1 MTPAE
6 KILQKALVG
15 SSLDSRSWNGIQA
28 ALRDRAFFSST
39 VAEMKI
45 LHAAREMVAGRAA
58 GKLSASEIRRD
69 LRKVIASTGYDPKD
83 ARGTIKDLYTK
94 ARLDTIIKTNVAQ
107 ARGFVQRECGMTP
120 GAFGAFPAQE
130 LYRLMERK
138 QKRDWAARWRQAY
151 KKVNGEGALQSPCIA
166 LKTSPIWTALSAF
179 DHPYPPF
186 DWGSGMDV
194 RDVSADR
201 AIELGLI
208 SRDELKGKVRQ
219 MEERRDSG
227 AADFNKGL
235 EVDDPHGNLYGELKK
250 RFGDQIRN
258 VDGKVMWRQ
267 EVLRETLFTDN
278 FKIALG
284 EPSKR
289 MLQKLSADKTLTIFA
304 ERTRGKQLTVTQD
317 WRDTKRPDGTNHLS
331 HFFPEPNNPDNIP
344 LQKDDVELLPSLWR
358 NPDRVRKLQRN
369 LFEAQLDGIDGSIL
383 VAQFYIEENGAP
395 RLWTFYK
402 KKGLKQPSS
411 AEGRPKGRSHK

>member
-1 MTPAE
+1 
-6 KILQKALVG
+6 
-15 SSLDSRSWNGIQA
+15 
-28 ALRDRAFFSST
+28 
-39 VAEMKI
+39 
-45 LHAAREMVAGRAA
+45 
-58 GKLSASEIRRD
+58 
-69 LRKVIASTGYDPKD
+69 
-83 ARGTIKDLYTK
+83 
-94 ARLDTIIKTNVAQ
+94 
-107 ARGFVQRECGMTP
+107 
-120 GAFGAFPAQE
+120 
-130 LYRLMERK
+130 
-138 QKRDWAARWRQAY
+138 
-151 KKVNGEGALQSPCIA
+151 
-166 LKTSPIWTALSAF
+166 
-179 DHPYPPF
+179 
-186 DWGSGMDV
+186 MDV

-208 SRDELKGKVRQ
+208 SRDELKGQVRQ

-289 MLQKLSADKTLTIFA
+289 MLQKLSADRTLATFA
-304 ERTRGKQLTVTQD
+304 ERTRGKQLTVTQN
-317 WRDTKRPDGTNHLS
+317 WRDTKRPNGTNHLS

-358 NPDRVRKLQRN
+358 NPDRVRKLQRD
-369 LFEAQLDGIDGSIL
+369 LFEAQLDGIDGAIL

>member
-1 MTPAE
+1 
-6 KILQKALVG
+6 
-15 SSLDSRSWNGIQA
+15 
-28 ALRDRAFFSST
+28 
-39 VAEMKI
+39 MKI

-69 LRKVIASTGYDPKD
+69 LRKVIASTGYDPGD

-107 ARGFVQRECGMTP
+107 ARGFVQRACGMTP

-138 QKRDWAARWRQAY
+138 QKRDWAARWNKAY

-179 DHPYPPF
+179 GNPYPPF

-208 SRDELKGKVRQ
+208 SRDELKGQVRQ

-227 AADFNKGL
+227 AADFNKGF

-250 RFGDQIRN
+250 RFGDQIRR
-258 VDGKVMWRQ
+258 VDGKIVWRE
-267 EVLRETLFTDN
+267 EVFKEAFEKDN
-278 FKIALG
+278 FTIRLG
-284 EPSKR
+284 QATGRLPKEIPDFNGWKNSP
-289 MLQKLSADKTLTIFA
+289 LTI
-304 ERTRGKQLTVTQD
+304 TQD
-317 WRDTKRPDGTNHLS
+317 WLNNIRPDDGTDHRS
-331 HFFPEPNNPDNIP
+331 HFAGYGNDSTP
-344 LQKDDVELLPSLWR
+344 LELRDISILPSLWR
-358 NPDRVRKLQRN
+358 RPDRAWLDTRKGRTGRN
-369 LFEAQLDGIDGSIL
+369 NIPRLILELDAIDGSIFRAVVDIGTSSPYLKTFFKKSTPL
-383 VAQFYIEENGAP
+383 VSIRTGGSKNRFRRIS
-395 RLWTFYK
+395 
-402 KKGLKQPSS
+402 KGK
-411 AEGRPKGRSHK
+411 RSDTANDTTNI

>member
-1 MTPAE
+1 M
-6 KILQKALVG
+6 L
-15 SSLDSRSWNGIQA
+15 
-28 ALRDRAFFSST
+28 
-39 VAEMKI
+39 
-45 LHAAREMVAGRAA
+45 
-58 GKLSASEIRRD
+58 
-69 LRKVIASTGYDPKD
+69 
-83 ARGTIKDLYTK
+83 
-94 ARLDTIIKTNVAQ
+94 
-107 ARGFVQRECGMTP
+107 
-120 GAFGAFPAQE
+120 
-130 LYRLMERK
+130 RLMERK

-179 DHPYPPF
+179 GHPYPPF

-194 RDVSADR
+194 RDVSAGR

-208 SRDELKGKVRQ
+208 SRDELKGQVRQ
-219 MEERRDSG
+219 MEERCDNG
-227 AADFNKGL
+227 ATDFNKGL

-258 VDGKVMWRQ
+258 VDEKVMWRQ
-267 EVLRETLFTDN
+267 EVLRETLFTEN

-289 MLQKLSADKTLTIFA
+289 MLQKLSDDKTLATFA
-304 ERTRGKQLTVTQD
+304 ERTRGKQLTVTQN
-317 WRDTKRPDGTNHLS
+317 WRDTKRPNGRNHLS
-331 HFFPEPNNPDNIP
+331 HFFPEPNNPDNVP

-358 NPDRVRKLQRN
+358 NQDRVRKLRRD

-395 RLWTFYK
+395 RLWTSYK

-411 AEGRPKGRSHK
+411 RKAVHKDGPISERNDIPGPHRK